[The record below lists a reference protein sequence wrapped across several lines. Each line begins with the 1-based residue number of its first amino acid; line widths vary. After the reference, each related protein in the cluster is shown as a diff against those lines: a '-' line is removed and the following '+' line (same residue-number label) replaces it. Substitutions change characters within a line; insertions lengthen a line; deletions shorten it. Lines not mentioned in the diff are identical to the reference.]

1 MNFDDF
7 IKLRSKIENIQLPAE
22 ASQFKMSPP
31 FRKELVDDAK
41 IKMKTA
47 RKAAVMSLFYP
58 NLTHQTMLVL
68 ILRNTYKGVHSA
80 QIGFPGG
87 KVEPEDDSLKTTAIR
102 ETFEE
107 VGVPEQNIEVWREIT
122 NIYIPPSHFIVQP
135 FIGIA
140 EKTPK
145 FLKQDAEVHAIIE
158 VPLSEFLSEK
168 NVVIKTV
175 TTSYTTKIDVPAFIL
190 QGHVVWG
197 ATAMMLS
204 EIKDI
209 LKEVRYL

>member
-1 MNFDDF
+1 MNFNDF
-7 IKLRSKIENIQLPAE
+7 IKLRSKIENIPLPAE

-31 FRKELVDDAK
+31 FRTQLLEMDK

-47 RKAAVMSLFYP
+47 RKAAVMALFYP
-58 NLTHQTMLVL
+58 DTLQQTSLVL

-87 KVEPEDDSLKTTAIR
+87 KVEPEDDSLKAAAIR

-107 VGVPEQNIEVWREIT
+107 VGVPEENIEVWRKIT
-122 NIYIPPSHFIVQP
+122 DIYIPPSHFIVQP

-140 EKTPK
+140 EKTPV
-145 FLKQDAEVHAIIE
+145 FLKQDTEVDAIIE
-158 VPLSEFLSEK
+158 VPLVEFLSDT
-168 NVVIKTV
+168 NVVTKRV
-175 TTSYTTKIDVPAFIL
+175 TTSYAQEIDVPAFIF

-204 EIKDI
+204 EVKDI
-209 LKEVRYL
+209 LKGVRYL

>member
-7 IKLRSKIENIQLPAE
+7 VKLKSKIENIPLPAE

-31 FRKELVDDAK
+31 FRKELLESMK
-41 IKMKTA
+41 IKMTTA
-47 RKAAVMSLFYP
+47 RKAAVMALFYP
-58 NLTHQTMLVL
+58 NEAHETMLVL

-87 KVEPEDDSLKTTAIR
+87 KLEPEDDSLKTAAIR

-107 VGVPEQNIEVWREIT
+107 VGVPEQDIEVWRKLT
-122 NIYIPPSHFIVQP
+122 HIYIPPSHFIVQP
-135 FIGIA
+135 FIGVVP
-140 EKTPK
+140 ETPT
-145 FLKQDAEVHAIIE
+145 FSKQDEEVDAIIE
-158 VPLSEFLSEK
+158 VPLTEFLNEK
-168 NVVIKTV
+168 NVETKSV
-175 TTSYTTKIDVPAFIL
+175 TTSYAAKTDAPAFVL
-190 QGHVVWG
+190 QGYVVWG

-209 LKEVRYL
+209 LKGVRYH

>member
-7 IKLRSKIENIQLPAE
+7 IKLRSKIENIPLPAE

-31 FRKELVDDAK
+31 FREGLIDDNN

-47 RKAAVMSLFYP
+47 RKAAVMALFYP
-58 NLTHQTMLVL
+58 NKVHETMLVL

-87 KVEPEDDSLKTTAIR
+87 KVEPEDYSLKTAAIR

-107 VGVPEQNIEVWREIT
+107 VGVPENNIDVWRKIT

-135 FIGIA
+135 FIGIV
-140 EKTPK
+140 EKTPN
-145 FLKQDAEVHAIIE
+145 FLKQDAEVDAIIE
-158 VPLSEFLSEK
+158 VPLVEFLSDK
-168 NVVIKTV
+168 NVVTKRV
-175 TTSYTTKIDVPAFIL
+175 TTSYATNVDVPAFVL
-190 QGHVVWG
+190 QGYIVWG

-204 EIKDI
+204 EVKDI
-209 LKEVRYL
+209 LKEVQYL